1 MTANCIRR
9 LSNSSKL
16 MQMFNK
22 AALCFSTCMTY
33 FHRDTLDRFL
43 EEVKESRSANN
54 KLSTLHKSSF
64 TILSVDNVDVLASY
78 AAVTSKGFARSWHG
92 TSIMA
97 QQTKPS
103 ELLSDVE
110 LLSGNKT
117 SDFSNINIFGDGA
130 CFYRCLAVFGD
141 SNLLK
146 CPRNSV
152 GLPTFLY

>member
-22 AALCFSTCMTY
+22 AALCVS
-33 FHRDTLDRFL
+33 RDTLERFL
-43 EEVKESRSANN
+43 EEIKESRSANN